1 MISDIKEDTNKQ
13 INEMRKSIHDLH
25 KKSSNMD
32 ETFNKGLEIMNKIQ
46 VEMLVMK
53 TSINQIKN
61 TVERILRGQ
70 DQAEERI
77 SERED
82 KIKEVLHADKQ

>member
-1 MISDIKEDTNKQ
+1 
-13 INEMRKSIHDLH
+13 
-25 KKSSNMD
+25 
-32 ETFNKGLEIMNKIQ
+32 
-46 VEMLVMK
+46 MLVMK